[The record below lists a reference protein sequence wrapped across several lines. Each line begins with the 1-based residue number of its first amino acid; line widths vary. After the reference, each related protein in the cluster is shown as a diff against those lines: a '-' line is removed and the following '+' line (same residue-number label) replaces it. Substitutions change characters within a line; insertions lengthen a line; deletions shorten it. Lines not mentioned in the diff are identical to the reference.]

1 MASETNDLLRA
12 LEEQTAATKRQ
23 NTLLGQMETALTD
36 AVGVNEGLK
45 TAMMK
50 SGRFSEDKMFK
61 ITETLANSFGDFDK
75 GMKANLKMLSEGFD
89 TKGLESAI
97 QQITALGLNFQ
108 PFQNLLRHMDRELGF
123 SKDQQV
129 EQVKH
134 LLALRKITQANP
146 EMMAQQLQK
155 ISGVMKGAA
164 GLFGPGFAKSFQT
177 AVSVLAGDS
186 PELVSSLTQAFSK
199 AMGPGADGVRIRAM
213 LGMPRDLTGMSPQ
226 GVLSMMMSVIQK
238 TQGSFFGDFMRKS
251 VLGKLVGFSPR
262 DFAAF
267 GTASSKMKGRNV
279 MGDMSKALVALN
291 QKLDSG
297 DLMEK
302 WNTMI
307 NKIINPMKSV
317 WNVFMENIRK
327 WATPLMGK
335 LAQWSKQSSEV
346 MQDWIASAT
355 KWWSKQKGT
364 DTYKA
369 MSNNADLIMS
379 EIKQGL
385 TAMFSAGEG
394 EDSAFNG
401 ILDMIGGFI
410 KFLWN
415 ALPRYFGNMMLF
427 IQNFGAIIGAAGMDI
442 IGAAMHSLKTLLSTI
457 KSPLFSMDAPEGAA
471 PGMSRSKALMSS
483 IGWES
488 AGPEELAA
496 RQQMKSGWEELKGA
510 AERGFPPDRMDRIE
524 SSFKLIGDS
533 LGSILAL
540 MADGFE

>member
-1 MASETNDLLRA
+1 
-12 LEEQTAATKRQ
+12 
-23 NTLLGQMETALTD
+23 
-36 AVGVNEGLK
+36 
-45 TAMMK
+45 
-50 SGRFSEDKMFK
+50 
-61 ITETLANSFGDFDK
+61 
-75 GMKANLKMLSEGFD
+75 
-89 TKGLESAI
+89 
-97 QQITALGLNFQ
+97 
-108 PFQNLLRHMDRELGF
+108 
-123 SKDQQV
+123 
-129 EQVKH
+129 
-134 LLALRKITQANP
+134 
-146 EMMAQQLQK
+146 MMAQQLQK

-346 MQDWIASAT
+346 MKDWIASAT

-442 IGAAMHSLKTLLSTI
+442 IGVAMHALKTLFSTVKI
-457 KSPLFSMDAPEGAA
+457 MGQSLTEAPTGGV
-471 PGMSRSKALMSS
+471 PGMRHSRDVMQQ

-496 RQQMKSGWEELKGA
+496 KQQMQSGWDELKGA
-510 AERGFPPDRMDRIE
+510 FNRGFPEDRLSRME
-524 SSFKLIGDS
+524 ESFKLIGDS
-533 LGSILAL
+533 LGSILEK
-540 MADGFE
+540 MSEGFE